1 MSLIIANR
9 INYKKVI
16 KRQQVFFLGQKR
28 DFNYS
33 GTTHCEDIYLDGK
46 LCKQEIEIL

>member
-1 MSLIIANR
+1 MSLIITNR
-9 INYKKVI
+9 INYKIVI

-33 GTTHCEDIYLDGK
+33 GIPHCEDIYLDGK
-46 LCKQEIEIL
+46 ICKQEAKTI